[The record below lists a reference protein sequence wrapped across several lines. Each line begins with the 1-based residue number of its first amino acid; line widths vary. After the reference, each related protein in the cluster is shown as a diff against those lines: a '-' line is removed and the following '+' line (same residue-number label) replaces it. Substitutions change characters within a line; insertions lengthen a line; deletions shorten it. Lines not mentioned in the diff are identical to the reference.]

1 MTSFAVAAEPLT
13 KAEVQ
18 QLAADW
24 YKKLDVHAP
33 LVELLPMVAD
43 EGLTMKF
50 PEATLRTLAEFEA
63 WYTGVIRIFFDEV
76 HTLKQVNV
84 ALNGED
90 EAKVDVVVHWE
101 ASVWKAPAR
110 NSERIRL
117 DAYQTWTVRR
127 SEKTGLPVIAVYT
140 VDKLVYDEGS
150 ARL

>member
-18 QLAADW
+18 TLAADW
-24 YKKLDVHAP
+24 YRKLDVHAP
-33 LVELLPMVAD
+33 LVELLPMVAED
-43 EGLTMKF
+43 GLEMRF

-84 ALNGED
+84 ELKDD
-90 EAKVDVVVHWE
+90 EAQVGVVVHWE